1 MKVVKTEEEEKK
13 TSVNFAKKYFVQ
25 IKNNHKNG
33 NTIKDQHVGTNL
45 HDFSA

>member
-1 MKVVKTEEEEKK
+1 MKVVKTEEEKK

-33 NTIKDQHVGTNL
+33 NKRPTCWDE
-45 HDFSA
+45 FA